1 MKDKNKNKP
10 SLNAYIYMYLFI
22 CGSVGKMIFHIF
34 QISEMHFVFTCAMT
48 KNIGTVATHG
58 HSTSIIKN
66 TLFRTI
72 RPRVHAR
79 CLHA

>member
-1 MKDKNKNKP
+1 M
-10 SLNAYIYMYLFI
+10 YIFI

-58 HSTSIIKN
+58 HSTS
-66 TLFRTI
+66 LYYWFRVGGEATHSTHI
-72 RPRVHAR
+72 M
-79 CLHA
+79 